1 MWAAAF
7 ASHFFSEMADGSSD
21 SEPEVTGMAG
31 ANMSAP
37 PRGIPVLASAAAV
50 YFILS
55 LLDSMFFSILLPS
68 LHIARNEFV
77 SLNI

>member
-1 MWAAAF
+1 
-7 ASHFFSEMADGSSD
+7 MADGSSD

-50 YFILS
+50 YNYYY
-55 LLDSMFFSILLPS
+55 DCMMFFQSCC
-68 LHIARNEFV
+68 LHRTLQEMNLSV
-77 SLNI
+77 